1 MELQTV
7 VVCILSLGILS
18 MLFSSLQGSDVS
30 SMDGIIRRR
39 LPNGVLE
46 GFGSKE
52 QAFVNFKVSKT
63 WLAEQSQAG
72 SSEATAQ
79 TGKRRKNDKK
89 KDKYNEELCNVNPA
103 PKGVYV
109 KGHGPCI
116 TQFPHQP
123 ASFGGMDDCWRMVF
137 AVAQWKQPHNPRKAE
152 YGDDWRATAKAYPH
166 TAAQAQQVVDDLNT
180 KTDLPVSTEW
190 SAEHPYVRLCIPTK
204 CGLSKRSGCDLKKT
218 DFLMHINPNHQD
230 TDNTTHL
237 FYKGFIRNGHI
248 MLPNVGLTGH

>member
-7 VVCILSLGILS
+7 VVGILSLGILT
-18 MLFSSLQGSDVS
+18 MLFSSLQASDVS
-30 SMDGIIRRR
+30 SMEGIIRRR
-39 LPNGVLE
+39 LPNSVMDSFRQLE
-46 GFGSKE
+46 QPS
-52 QAFVNFKVSKT
+52 VDFKVSTT
-63 WLAEQSQAG
+63 WQAKQAKAD
-72 SSEATAQ
+72 SAEATAHAENRRDK
-79 TGKRRKNDKK
+79 TGNKRDI
-89 KDKYNEELCNVNPA
+89 ETCNVNPA

-123 ASFGGMDDCWRMVF
+123 ASLGGMDDCWRLVF

-152 YGDDWRATAKAYPH
+152 FGDDWAATAKAYPH
-166 TAAQAQQVVDDLNT
+166 TSAQAQQVVDDLNT

-190 SAEHPYVRLCIPTK
+190 SVDHPYVRLCIPTK
-204 CGLSKRSGCDLKKT
+204 CGLSKNSGCDLKKT
-218 DFLMHINPNHQD
+218 DFLMHINPNNKD

-237 FYKGFIRNGHI
+237 FYKGFIRDGHI

>member
-1 MELQTV
+1 MV
-7 VVCILSLGILS
+7 VVGILSLGILT
-18 MLFSSLQGSDVS
+18 MLFSSFQGSDVS

-39 LPNGVLE
+39 LPNGAMERL
-46 GFGSKE
+46 GYTE
-52 QAFVNFKVSKT
+52 QAIMDFKVSKN
-63 WLAEQSQAG
+63 WLAKQSQSNSAK
-72 SSEATAQ
+72 ATTQ
-79 TGKRRKNDKK
+79 VEEGK
-89 KDKYNEELCNVNPA
+89 KDENKFKHEDDTCNVNPA
-103 PKGVYV
+103 PRGVYV

-123 ASFGGMDDCWRMVF
+123 ASLGGMDDCWKMVF

-152 YGDDWRATAKAYPH
+152 YGDDWEATAKAYPH

-190 SAEHPYVRLCIPTK
+190 SIDHPYVRLCIPTK
-204 CGLSKRSGCDLKKT
+204 CGLSKKSGCDLKKS
-218 DFLMHINPNHQD
+218 DFLMHINPNNQD

-237 FYKGFIRNGHI
+237 FYKGFVRNGHI